1 MSSCN
6 TIALNRPKDRLM
18 LRDPAHKPP
27 AATNPPAAKNH
38 ETEFPNENQT
48 PEKQISRKV
57 STNTKNNKSKNKT
70 KIKLPK
76 LQMHN
81 SRQQN
86 NPTPMTTQ
94 KPHSK
99 PASRTPAKV
108 SKNSNQKENGI
119 KKFYAIL
126 PCEETENTIA
136 SESTQ
141 PDPNGPNACYPIP
154 PGVHQ

>member
-1 MSSCN
+1 MLTEYKMSSCN
-6 TIALNRPKDRLM
+6 TIALSRPKDRLM

-27 AATNPPAAKNH
+27 AATNLPAAKNH
-38 ETEFPNENQT
+38 ETEFPNENQP

-86 NPTPMTTQ
+86 NPTPMTT
-94 KPHSK
+94 
-99 PASRTPAKV
+99 
-108 SKNSNQKENGI
+108 
-119 KKFYAIL
+119 
-126 PCEETENTIA
+126 
-136 SESTQ
+136 
-141 PDPNGPNACYPIP
+141 
-154 PGVHQ
+154 